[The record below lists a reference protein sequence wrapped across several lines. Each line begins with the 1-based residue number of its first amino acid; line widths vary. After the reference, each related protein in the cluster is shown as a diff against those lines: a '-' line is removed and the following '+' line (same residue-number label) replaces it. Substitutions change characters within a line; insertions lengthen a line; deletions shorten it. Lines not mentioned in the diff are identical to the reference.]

1 MGIKSEPFHLNQ
13 RHIMWR
19 LILFFFFF
27 SSSLPA
33 QEISKRLNFAEN
45 HGDFICSIESIDS
58 VLYFQHGNFFDTS
71 CTELIGHAS
80 IGLFDLNTGVRNN
93 FTSDLCDSSSIF
105 YYSSNSNCFD
115 KKDTDLVAL
124 YSDGETKG
132 FGIFVHNIHSDSLL
146 QFQYDGLVENRTPIS
161 NALKLFNNKA
171 YLLLNSQDGS
181 SHVNELWVLDEMY
194 EIEHREMLSDQRLS
208 RMNISFTKDSTLLII
223 LSKWKSIRGRE
234 IIVQEYDLNLNLL
247 KTFSFDEDVNR
258 SSSPNAYKTEDGGYM
273 CSWALDYE
281 SRFGKPFFIDT
292 FPYPPAIVKFDSAF
306 QVEWEYFF
314 IERNFTQVLS
324 FNDLGNGRYLG
335 SGGTWE
341 FELFD
346 TLINGLADAPGG
358 YAFLITEDG
367 EVEWRRYITDL
378 RSNRFNGFFWDGCA
392 IPGGYAFG
400 GKIDTLKEVADPFL
414 NDPASWVVT
423 LDSNGCWN
431 GNCNDHIIIINDDS
445 STTID
450 IDTMTTAVPQ
460 QPTPDQAEI
469 KAYPN
474 PSSGIVNVE
483 FSQAAVRSLHIMS
496 SDGNV
501 LREIQTRGSKA
512 ILHIGGYPPGLY
524 LIHVY
529 DQNDK
534 LEGVQKILLQ

>member
-1 MGIKSEPFHLNQ
+1 
-13 RHIMWR
+13 MWC
-19 LILFFFFF
+19 LILFFF

-45 HGDFICSIESIDS
+45 ASDFICSIESIDS

-71 CTELIGHAS
+71 CTERVGHAS
-80 IGLFDLNTGVRNN
+80 IGLFDLNSGERNN
-93 FTSDLCDSSSIF
+93 FTSDLCDTNHF
-105 YYSSNSNCFD
+105 FLYSATSNCLD
-115 KKDTDLVAL
+115 IEKKAVTSL
-124 YSDGETKG
+124 YSDGTTHG
-132 FGIFVHNIHSDSLL
+132 FAVFIYDIYSDTVRIFH
-146 QFQYDGLVENRTPIS
+146 YDGLVENRTPIS
-161 NALKLFNNKA
+161 YALKVFNNKS
-171 YLLLNSQDGS
+171 YLLFGS
-181 SHVNELWVLDEMY
+181 RNGSTFTHELWVVDENHK
-194 EIEHREMLSDQRLS
+194 IEDKKLLYDQRLNQ
-208 RMNISFTKDSTLLII
+208 MNLSVTKDSTLLVLLAESKTII
-223 LSKWKSIRGRE
+223 DRKVIL
-234 IIVQEYDLNLNLL
+234 QEYDLNLNLL
-247 KTFSFDEDVNR
+247 KTFSFDEDVN
-258 SSSPNAYKTEDGGYM
+258 SSSLPNAYKTEDGGYM

-324 FNDLGNGRYLG
+324 FKDLGSGNYLG
-335 SGGTWE
+335 SGATWE

-358 YAFLITEDG
+358 YAFLITDEG

-378 RSNRFNGFFWDGCA
+378 RSNNFDGFFWDGCA

-400 GKIDTLKEVADPFL
+400 GIIDTTKEVGDPFI
-414 NDPASWVVT
+414 NDPASWIVT

-450 IDTMTTAVPQ
+450 IDTMATAVPQ

-474 PSSGIVNVE
+474 PSSGVVNVE
-483 FSQAAVRSLHIMS
+483 FGQAAVRSLHIMS

-501 LREIQTRGSKA
+501 LREIKTRGSKA

-534 LEGVQKILLQ
+534 LEGVQKIILI